1 MGVQNF
7 VIFVLNSARKTKQTK
22 QNIFLK
28 SKISFL
34 AFLQSLVK
42 SISIY
47 SELQYE
53 FLNQKSS
60 KRNSTSPD
68 LQSDPMIITDADSN
82 EEKSSQ
88 EMKDEEKLSES
99 LISTPK
105 SLSKSCSSIAMTK
118 SQSEQARKFGDVSFR
133 VSDFVS

>member
-1 MGVQNF
+1 
-7 VIFVLNSARKTKQTK
+7 
-22 QNIFLK
+22 
-28 SKISFL
+28 
-34 AFLQSLVK
+34 
-42 SISIY
+42 
-47 SELQYE
+47 
-53 FLNQKSS
+53 
-60 KRNSTSPD
+60 
-68 LQSDPMIITDADSN
+68 MIIIDADSN

-118 SQSEQARKFGDVSFR
+118 IQSEQARKFGDVSFR